1 MRGIVG
7 ASAKSPCGSVIVER
21 GTKEAGIK
29 MAVVVEWE
37 DVLDVTACLK
47 EGDDEGGGRGW
58 VLLEELEGD
67 VLEDFVWEIAERRGL
82 EEHFEGV

>member
-1 MRGIVG
+1 M
-7 ASAKSPCGSVIVER
+7 
-21 GTKEAGIK
+21 
-29 MAVVVEWE
+29 
-37 DVLDVTACLK
+37 TACLK